1 MQASLYQ
8 QAAHCYEELLLH
20 TPSCIAYYVQYAD
33 VMYTLGGTH
42 ASGHRA
48 EAVASDYR
56 TAQSYYAAAV
66 HMSKGNN
73 LRALYG
79 LCAATSQVAGLKVN
93 LTCHA
98 HVVLMPVH
106 TFCLRDCLD
115 EARSLCKKF
124 AEDATRVLQHTC
136 GMLHYLLCLC
146 Y

>member
-48 EAVASDYR
+48 EAVATDYR

-66 HMSKGNN
+66 HMSKGSN
-73 LRALYG
+73 LRALFG
-79 LCAATSQVAGLKVN
+79 LCAATSQIAGLKVKLVCHAYAN
-93 LTCHA
+93 CMPVQILPVCSTCCTLIIRGCIVGIRTQALLSFKGYLGLPLSRLTC
-98 HVVLMPVH
+98 
-106 TFCLRDCLD
+106 
-115 EARSLCKKF
+115 
-124 AEDATRVLQHTC
+124 
-136 GMLHYLLCLC
+136 
-146 Y
+146 

>member
-1 MQASLYQ
+1 MQEGFDLCLQASLYQ
-8 QAAHCYEELLLH
+8 QAAHCYEELLMH

-66 HMSKGNN
+66 HMSKGSN

-79 LCAATSQVAGLKVN
+79 LCAATSQLAGLKV
-93 LTCHA
+93 LTTAICVQVKLAQVIYTKASAEAILWHLQF
-98 HVVLMPVH
+98 VLI
-106 TFCLRDCLD
+106 
-115 EARSLCKKF
+115 S
-124 AEDATRVLQHTC
+124 
-136 GMLHYLLCLC
+136 
-146 Y
+146 